1 MRDRYR
7 EEFRSELSE
16 LRWPAQ
22 MWQAGSIVMGA
33 GALRHALMAREVTMT
48 EKAHRDWRCRIG
60 RHAYIAL
67 RDENPELYGRPIK
80 PASDAA
86 FDLNPQRN
94 PSSILRRRSAEG
106 SSPADFFEYFKTL

>member
-60 RHAYIAL
+60 RHAYIGL
-67 RDENPELYGRPIK
+67 RDENPELYGRPYQACVRCGIRFE
-80 PASDAA
+80 PPEEPQ
-86 FDLNPQRN
+86 FD
-94 PSSILRRRSAEG
+94 IEAEKRRG
-106 SSPADFFEYFKTL
+106 FFSGGLF